1 MTAVPRSEV
10 PPQPPPVVRYAE
22 LTPGDRRVLLV
33 LGASAGACS
42 VDGLC
47 LALDDTPEALQ
58 GRLRGLAALGMV
70 EACPEGWALAEEL
83 RVRVRQDL
91 NAAVG
96 ARLVVACAQR
106 LRGSGLTAGERV
118 LARLCWE
125 VFAPHVVT
133 THVPLRQ
140 VLDLQGVGALLD
152 DQDRAFLGHGSAHLD
167 VLVEHAR
174 TGEPLLALE
183 LDGPQHRESPQRER
197 DLRKDRILRVA
208 GLPLLRVWTD
218 QTEPPR
224 EGLLRTLLDWRLRG
238 ALAAPEV
245 RGLCSP
251 ALLGAGL

>member
-1 MTAVPRSEV
+1 MTALPRGE
-10 PPQPPPVVRYAE
+10 PLPVSPAVRYAE

-33 LGASAGACS
+33 LGARPGPCS
-42 VDGLC
+42 VDSLSA
-47 LALDDTPEALQ
+47 ALDDTPEALQ
-58 GRLRGLAALGMV
+58 GQLRGLVALGMV
-70 EACPEGWALAEEL
+70 EARPEGWALTDGVRS
-83 RVRVRQDL
+83 RVLPDL

-96 ARLVVACAQR
+96 ARLVVACPQR

-140 VLDLQGVGALLD
+140 VLDVQGVGALLD
-152 DQDRAFLGHGSAHLD
+152 EGDRTFLGHGSAHLD

-197 DLRKDRILRVA
+197 DVRKDRILRVA

-218 QTEPPR
+218 QAEPPK

-245 RGLCSP
+245 GGLCPP